1 MSNMFMTWQSCIM
14 NTEQTSENVFTH
26 RNHLFCNDVLPK
38 FNAFLKQASC
48 WKIKMLTK
56 CIDNMTPE
64 NYFHPYQPKV
74 WSWKW
79 SCLNLWKK
87 TCICL
92 QMIYMLYRYL
102 ICWFIFCIFL
112 VAGCQKSKLIY
123 FLMISG
129 GTELKA
135 CVRYFYQFF
144 IFSPNDSP
152 LKSMKS
158 VFYFI

>member
-87 TCICL
+87 NV
-92 QMIYMLYRYL
+92 YMFTDDLHVVPL
-102 ICWFIFCIFL
+102 FNLL
-112 VAGCQKSKLIY
+112 VY
-123 FLMISG
+123 FLH
-129 GTELKA
+129 
-135 CVRYFYQFF
+135 
-144 IFSPNDSP
+144 IFSCRLPKKQTYIFSDDFRGNRS
-152 LKSMKS
+152 
-158 VFYFI
+158 